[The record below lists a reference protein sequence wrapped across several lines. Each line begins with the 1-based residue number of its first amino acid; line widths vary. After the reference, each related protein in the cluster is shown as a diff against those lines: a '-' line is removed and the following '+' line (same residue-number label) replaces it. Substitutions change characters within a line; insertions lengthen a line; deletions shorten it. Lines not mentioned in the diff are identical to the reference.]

1 MSLIHIVKYDIKS
14 ALKSPWTYISFIFII
29 FLTST
34 FITSISQ
41 TNKIVEGAQILRLFS
56 WTLSFLGIL
65 FLSKTVTRDFS
76 QATIQKYLNDKI
88 NRIKYF
94 FAKLLSITI
103 IFLTFSIITLLLTVI
118 FKNFINSSSIKIE
131 DYKNFFII
139 FFLFF
144 FIFGL
149 FLYLMIL
156 FSKYT
161 SLVFSLAIFIVL
173 IIPMLLNFIPLI
185 PNYGEKLM
193 DAINYIPLLFL
204 PMKLYQGVFTLNTSQ
219 VILSIVLILILIII
233 DVFYTVNKNV

>member
-1 MSLIHIVKYDIKS
+1 MMESHHSD
-14 ALKSPWTYISFIFII
+14 
-29 FLTST
+29 
-34 FITSISQ
+34 SQ
-41 TNKIVEGAQILRLFS
+41 HQQ
-56 WTLSFLGIL
+56 TLSVDSNVIDNGLANHLPICQSYTDMEESLRAQHRHSRFKHSLL
-65 FLSKTVTRDFS
+65 HWFYRRF
-76 QATIQKYLNDKI
+76 IQLPPSDS
-88 NRIKYF
+88 RIDHDH
-94 FAKLLSITI
+94 SIHTM
-103 IFLTFSIITLLLTVI
+103 TTTTTDSPC
-118 FKNFINSSSIKIE
+118 SSSPSSWQLFNIII
-131 DYKNFFII
+131 II